1 MKRSNF
7 LIWII
12 PFILTSLGILVI
24 LSLTSV
30 KGGDNP
36 LSFGVASRQFQ
47 WFIIAW
53 GGMLAIYIVP
63 LYFWKNMSG
72 IFLILSWIMVWL
84 PLVPGLGVGGGGAVR
99 WFKIGSLTVQPLEML
114 AFFLTLHLS
123 KIYSRGKMERG
134 RAFFLTV
141 FMLIIIVFPV
151 MKQPDFGGALF
162 LIVLSMGIYIGA
174 FGFLFPSLL
183 GIAMV
188 PVFSYAVQLE
198 YRMRRIIA
206 WLDPWSDPK
215 DIGYQTI
222 QSLSAFANGGLWGTG
237 LGKAVQRSRFL
248 PAAHTDYIFAV
259 SAETLG
265 LLGSLGI
272 IGLYVIWFLYL
283 FIKFTSISDL
293 WHRSLIWGLSLSV
306 AVPVFINIGGITNLI
321 PMTGMPLPFMS
332 YGGSSLVVNWL
343 KVGIILRILKESEMT
358 G

>member
-1 MKRSNF
+1 M
-7 LIWII
+7 
-12 PFILTSLGILVI
+12 I

-30 KGGDNP
+30 KGGDHP
-36 LSFGVASRQFQ
+36 LSFAIASRQSI
-47 WFIIAW
+47 WFLISWTGMIAV
-53 GGMLAIYIVP
+53 YIVP
-63 LYFWKNMSG
+63 LDFWKNMSG
-72 IFLILSWIMVWL
+72 IFLISSWIMVWL
-84 PLVPGLGVGGGGAVR
+84 PMIPGLGIDGGGAVR
-99 WFKIGSLTVQPLEML
+99 WIKIGPLTIQPLEML
-114 AFFLTLHLS
+114 AFFLVIHLS

-134 RAFFLTV
+134 RAFFLTILML
-141 FMLIIIVFPV
+141 MLIVLPV
-151 MKQPDFGGALF
+151 MKQPDFGGSLF

-183 GIAMV
+183 GITMV
-188 PVFSYAVQLE
+188 PVFFYAVQLE

-206 WLDPWSDPK
+206 WLDPWSDPE

-222 QSLSAFANGGLWGTG
+222 QSLSAFANGGIWGTG
-237 LGKAVQRSRFL
+237 LGKSVQRSRFL

-272 IGLYVIWFLYL
+272 IGLYFVWFLCL
-283 FIKFTSISDL
+283 FTKFISLSDS
-293 WHRSLIWGLSLSV
+293 WHRILLWGFSLSV
-306 AVPVFINIGGITNLI
+306 AVPIFINVGGITNLI

-343 KVGIILRILKESEMT
+343 KVGLILRILKESEMI